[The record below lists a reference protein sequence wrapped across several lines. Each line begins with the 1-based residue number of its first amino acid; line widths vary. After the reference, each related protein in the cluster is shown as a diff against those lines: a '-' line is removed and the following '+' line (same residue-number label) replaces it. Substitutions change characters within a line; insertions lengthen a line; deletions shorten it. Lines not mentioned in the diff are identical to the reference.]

1 MRGRRVNWAQFAIAA
16 VVIVVLNIL
25 SQIFDWG
32 WIFY

>member
-1 MRGRRVNWAQFAIAA
+1 MRGRKIDWAQIAIGA
-16 VVIVVLNIL
+16 VIIIVLNIL